1 MNKKFNERRADRLE
15 APAKHQTPAVLDGPV
30 SGRAGSKPSL
40 SSVGGIHRTSLLVVA
55 TAVLCILLTG
65 GLVAFATIPEFYREL
80 VEGQERTLL
89 STARD
94 RAVAVEQ
101 HLRNMRAVAIQI
113 TTRTKAREM
122 LEAYNRG
129 EVDAHTLQ
137 AFSRPILRDAVYRDF
152 RILGMVRLDADG
164 RSAVSLGMK
173 VPGELELSPQSVSVP
188 TLAGPFERFGEFILV
203 VVAPIENRDG
213 ARVGTDVVMFD
224 ASDLLAIIVG
234 REAPDANV
242 RIVLAAR
249 RGGELAP
256 IGWSGFGASAY
267 DFSPV
272 ASPAIVRAL
281 TRATGGETGV
291 LSSREADV
299 KGDVI
304 AYAPVDLVPWG
315 LAVVEN
321 ADRITGAVYNRLLPI
336 GALIVFIV
344 GFGATATGLLIRPL
358 THRVTNYADAL
369 EATNAEIE
377 QRVEARTREL
387 SEANDALQ
395 SEVSTRKRIE
405 GELVDAKETA
415 EAATRAKSAF
425 LAAMS
430 HEIRTPMNG
439 VVGMVD
445 LLRRT
450 DLDDEQRD
458 MIETVRDSAR
468 SLRQIIDDILDFSK
482 VEAGR
487 IELETIPFSP
497 DELVE
502 GVLDALSPLAEE
514 KGLILIGRV
523 DPSLPAFVE
532 GDPGRLR
539 QILWNL
545 AGNAVKFTENRP
557 GRRGIV
563 RLCVARLPG
572 AGDGAVP
579 IRYRVVDNG
588 IGMNADARARVFNAF
603 EQADHSTT
611 RRFGGTG
618 LGLTICKR
626 LVDLMGGEIHVESEP
641 GLGSTFSVTLTH
653 AAAAAPADG
662 KRHCPIELAGD
673 RILLIEPHEL
683 VNEVLVSFLK
693 EAGAEVVTCPDA
705 ERAAALL
712 AEAAS
717 AGAPFKAC
725 VLGPGVERASGL
737 SVRERLASE
746 AGLAGL
752 RFVEMRNFAGNRSPR
767 VSDPHTVSVDASAIL
782 RSRVLKAAAIA
793 TGHASPDSGD
803 SDCRQTGTPAP
814 SPGVSASGA
823 RKERVLVAE
832 DNPVNQL
839 VIRRQLKALG
849 FDCDIAADGK
859 RALQALGQRPYAL
872 LLTDVHMPEMDG
884 YALTAA
890 IRDAEA
896 NDDRQGRLPI
906 IAVTANVLS
915 GETERCLAAGMDD
928 FLPKPMELAEL
939 QETLRRWLPGDPAGI
954 SAGRSPSG
962 KAVLAGTGNKP
973 DKGPVLVIEEVREH
987 QHAIAGLLA
996 GLGYAS
1002 RVVDSA
1008 RAGLDALASGRFRA
1022 VLTDVHMRGMDGI
1035 ELVAALRRKGN
1046 GAKRVP
1052 VIGVSANTLA
1062 GERARCLEA
1071 GMDDFLEK
1079 PVALDALKRAL
1090 ETALAASHD
1099 QAEESESPGDAASPP
1114 PAGKPPEE
1122 GDAPI
1127 DPRALDELCGD
1138 DEAARMQILESFIE
1152 DARANADRIA
1162 AAWEARDAAAVG
1174 AAAHGLKSSAR
1185 AVGAHGLADLCA
1197 ALERAGKTSDLKR
1210 IAARVRLLPELV
1222 DEIERVLQ

>member
-1 MNKKFNERRADRLE
+1 
-15 APAKHQTPAVLDGPV
+15 
-30 SGRAGSKPSL
+30 
-40 SSVGGIHRTSLLVVA
+40 
-55 TAVLCILLTG
+55 
-65 GLVAFATIPEFYREL
+65 
-80 VEGQERTLL
+80 
-89 STARD
+89 
-94 RAVAVEQ
+94 
-101 HLRNMRAVAIQI
+101 
-113 TTRTKAREM
+113 
-122 LEAYNRG
+122 
-129 EVDAHTLQ
+129 
-137 AFSRPILRDAVYRDF
+137 
-152 RILGMVRLDADG
+152 
-164 RSAVSLGMK
+164 
-173 VPGELELSPQSVSVP
+173 
-188 TLAGPFERFGEFILV
+188 
-203 VVAPIENRDG
+203 
-213 ARVGTDVVMFD
+213 
-224 ASDLLAIIVG
+224 
-234 REAPDANV
+234 V

-267 DFSPV
+267 DFSPL

-281 TRATGGETGV
+281 TKATGGETGV
-291 LSSREADV
+291 LSSREAGV
-299 KGDVI
+299 KGDVV

-358 THRVTNYADAL
+358 TRRVMDYADAL
-369 EATNAEIE
+369 AATNAEIE

-387 SEANDALQ
+387 SETNDTLQ

-450 DLDDEQRD
+450 HLDDEQRD
-458 MIETVRDSAR
+458 MMETVRDSAR

-545 AGNAVKFTENRP
+545 AGNAVKFTESRR
-557 GRRGIV
+557 GSRGIV
-563 RLCVARLPG
+563 RLCVARL
-572 AGDGAVP
+572 
-579 IRYRVVDNG
+579 
-588 IGMNADARARVFNAF
+588 
-603 EQADHSTT
+603 
-611 RRFGGTG
+611 
-618 LGLTICKR
+618 TICKR
-626 LVDLMGGEIHVESEP
+626 RVDLMGGEVHVESEP

-693 EAGAEVVTCPDA
+693 EAGAEVVICPDA

-725 VLGPGVERASGL
+725 VLGPGVECASGL

-896 NDDRQGRLPI
+896 KDDRQGRLPI
-906 IAVTANVLS
+906 IAITANVLS

-1008 RAGLDALASGRFRA
+1008 SAGLDALASERFRV
-1022 VLTDVHMRGMDGI
+1022 VLTDVHMQGMDGI
-1035 ELVAALRRKGN
+1035 ELVAAQRRKGN

-1138 DEAARMQILESFIE
+1138 DEVARMQILESFIE